1 MSDPL
6 PPSRIDARVLGVRAD
21 DGHHFELI
29 TRVPDGAH
37 ARLLWLPA
45 LGVAAR
51 HYVPFA
57 EALAARGVAVYLHE
71 WRGNGSSS
79 VRPSRHNDWGYRELL
94 QHDIPASEAA
104 IRAATG
110 AGPDTYGGHSLGG
123 QLATCRLALRVQ
135 AGEDPATV
143 ARALWLVASGAPYWR
158 AFPRPTRYW
167 LPMAYRFLPWLAHR
181 RGALPG
187 RAIGFGGDEARGVIT
202 DWARTAIT
210 GRYAA
215 PGIDADIEAGMAKL
229 TLPVRAVL
237 PKDDWLA
244 PRSSIGF
251 LLEKLGPGERD
262 LAVLGWEALR
272 ASADHFSWMKQP
284 KAVARRLTNLLQH
297 QEPRIVTAAAR
308 ATTSP
313 E

>member
-1 MSDPL
+1 MGDPL
-6 PPSRIDARVLGVRAD
+6 PPSPIHARVLGVQAD

-29 TRVPDGAH
+29 SRAADAPHAH
-37 ARLLWLPA
+37 LLWLPA

-57 EALAARGVAVYLHE
+57 EALAARGVAVHLHE

-94 QHDIPASEAA
+94 RHDIPASEAA

-167 LPMAYRFLPWLAHR
+167 LPLAYRFLPWLAHR

-244 PRSSIGF
+244 PRSSIAF
-251 LLEKLGPGERD
+251 LLSKLGAGDREVRVLDGET
-262 LAVLGWEALR
+262 LGAP
-272 ASADHFSWMKQP
+272 ADHFSWMKHP
-284 KAVARRLTNLLQH
+284 G
-297 QEPRIVTAAAR
+297 PAASSLR
-308 ATTSP
+308 DGMI
-313 E
+313 